1 MTDDATPPLL
11 VVGAGRDG
19 LRLRALSPFRPEAP
33 VRAWCRGI
41 EVGSLALAAPV
52 EPGTV
57 LTLPIARLPCVPLPA
72 MLRIAAA
79 VEGPELADPW
89 PVATPAEAAALL
101 GPSRPRIEDLRLD
114 YGMLR
119 GTGIERVN
127 GLLQPAL
134 HAVINGGTV
143 RTVQAEAP
151 VPLAEGGC
159 AFRFALALEPAD
171 LTSSGIEVTLHAT
184 GGQAV
189 LARFALGPSLP
200 GAERLAEIEARLL
213 RLEQAGEAVL
223 LAGQAMLERQL
234 RMQQDRIDAFI
245 DAAATLL
252 LDRLA
257 GDETPAAALRRLIA
271 AATPEPV
278 EDAPATAIGGTE
290 AVLAPR
296 DPAFDLGWH
305 GAEEDAEGPFRW
317 MTLQGLLRNPAPLRP
332 VAFAVLE
339 VGHLYGAPAPVL
351 EASFDGTPCL
361 VEAKRRGPHHFSLRI
376 APPGGPMPCR
386 VLRLQSRA
394 GGSPLEDGV
403 SGDERVLS
411 IAVTGAAF
419 HYAEA
424 PATPR

>member
-1 MTDDATPPLL
+1 
-11 VVGAGRDG
+11 
-19 LRLRALSPFRPEAP
+19 
-33 VRAWCRGI
+33 
-41 EVGSLALAAPV
+41 
-52 EPGTV
+52 V

-79 VEGPELADPW
+79 AEGPDLADPW
-89 PVATPAEAAALL
+89 PVASPVEATALL
-101 GPSRPRIEDLRLD
+101 GTSHPRIEDLRLE

-134 HAVINGGTV
+134 HAVINGSTA
-143 RTVQAEAP
+143 RAVQAEPP

-171 LTSSGIEVTLHAT
+171 LNGSGIEVALHAT
-184 GGQAV
+184 GSRTV

-200 GAERLAEIEARLL
+200 GTGRMAELEARLL
-213 RLEQAGEAVL
+213 RLEQALDGVQQSVQAGL
-223 LAGQAMLERQL
+223 DRRLA
-234 RMQQDRIDAFI
+234 MQQERIDAFI

-257 GDETPAAALRRLIA
+257 GEEAPATALRRLVA
-271 AATPEPV
+271 AATPEPA
-278 EDAPATAIGGTE
+278 EDAPAAAVAAGE

-296 DPAFDLGWH
+296 DPAFDLGWN
-305 GAEEDAEGPFRW
+305 GAEEDAGGPFRW

-332 VAFAVLE
+332 VAAVELE

-361 VEAKRRGPHHFSLRI
+361 VEVERRGPHHFTLRI

-386 VLRLQSRA
+386 LLRLQSRA

-411 IAVTGAAF
+411 IAVTRAAF
-419 HYAEA
+419 RYAEA
-424 PATPR
+424 AAPR

>member
-1 MTDDATPPLL
+1 MDNATPPLL

-19 LRLRALSPFRPEAP
+19 LRLRALKPLRPDAP
-33 VRAWCRGI
+33 LRAWCRGI
-41 EVGSLALAAPV
+41 EAGQLVLAGPV
-52 EPGTV
+52 EPDAV

-79 VEGPELADPW
+79 PEGPDLADPW
-89 PVATPAEAAALL
+89 PVASPAEATALL
-101 GPSRPRIEDLRLD
+101 GPSHPRIEDLRLE

-134 HAVINGGTV
+134 HAVINGSTA
-143 RTVQAEAP
+143 RAVQAEPP

-171 LTSSGIEVTLHAT
+171 LNGSGIEVALHVT
-184 GGQAV
+184 GSRTV

-200 GAERLAEIEARLL
+200 GTDRMAELESRML
-213 RLEQAGEAVL
+213 RLEQALDGVQQSVQAGL
-223 LAGQAMLERQL
+223 DRRLA
-234 RMQQDRIDAFI
+234 MQQERIDAFI

-257 GDETPAAALRRLIA
+257 GEEAPATALRRLVA

-278 EDAPATAIGGTE
+278 EDAPVAAVAAGE

-296 DPAFDLGWH
+296 DPAFDLGWN

-332 VAFAVLE
+332 VAAVELA

-361 VEAKRRGPHHFSLRI
+361 VEVERRGPHHFTLRI

-386 VLRLQSRA
+386 LLRLQSRA

-403 SGDERVLS
+403 SGDERLLS
-411 IAVTGAAF
+411 IAVTRAAF
-419 HYAEA
+419 RYAEA
-424 PATPR
+424 AAPR